1 MTHLIDLRRPLV
13 ALALAAAL
21 AFGAVA
27 LIGALR
33 HAPAPSA
40 TTVETPVLRPGAPT
54 TERIAALQQDIRAR
68 PRDPDGYTELGAAFL
83 QRVRETGDAGFY
95 ARAQS
100 AVGRALAL
108 APRDPGALTQRAV
121 LELARHDFRA
131 GLADAR
137 LAHSIAPQVNLPYG
151 PMVDGLV
158 ELGRYGEAGRV
169 LQQMVDLKPTLA
181 SYARVSYFRELHGDL
196 PGALAAMR
204 LAVSAGGEAPEN
216 VAYVQTLLG
225 NLLLA
230 RGSIGAARLAYLEAL
245 NRVPAYPAA
254 SAGLAK
260 VDVAR
265 GRLGFAIRRLRAV
278 VGRLPLPEYVIALGD
293 AEFVAGRTVAARH
306 DLALVRAE
314 ERLLAAAGVDT
325 DVELAVFEAD
335 HGSPARAVALARRAW
350 AAAPSV
356 RSADAFGWA
365 LRADGRPRAA
375 LAWAHRAL
383 RLGSRDATLLAHAGL
398 IARAAGEEA
407 VAPRLLHAALSHR
420 AAMSPLLARR
430 AEEALR

>member
-21 AFGAVA
+21 AFGAVL

-33 HAPAPSA
+33 HAPAPSP
-40 TTVETPVLRPGAPT
+40 TLVETPVLRPGAPT
-54 TERIAALQQDIRAR
+54 AERIAALQQDIRAR
-68 PRDPDGYTELGAAFL
+68 PRDPDGYTELAAAFL

-108 APRDPGALTQRAV
+108 APRDPAALTQRAV

-137 LAHSIAPQVNLPYG
+137 LAHRIAPAVNLPYG
-151 PMVDGLV
+151 PTVDGLI
-158 ELGRYGEAGRV
+158 ELGRYEEAGRV
-169 LQQMVDLKPTLA
+169 LQQMIDRKPDLA
-181 SYARVSYFRELHGDL
+181 AYARVSYFRELHGDL
-196 PGALAAMR
+196 SGALRAIR
-204 LAVSAGGEAPEN
+204 LAVSAGGEVPEN

-230 RGSIGAARLAYLEAL
+230 RGSIGEARLAYLEAL
-245 NRVPAYPAA
+245 DRVPAYPAA
-254 SAGLAK
+254 ASGLAR

-265 GRLGFAIRRLRAV
+265 GRLGSAVHRLRAV
-278 VGRLPLPEYVIALGD
+278 VARLPLPEHVIALGE
-293 AEFVAGRTVAARH
+293 AELAAGRTVAARS
-306 DLALVRAE
+306 DLALVGAE
-314 ERLLAAAGVDT
+314 QRLLAAAGVDT

-335 HGSPARAVALARRAW
+335 HGSPARAVALAQRAW
-350 AAAPSV
+350 AVAPSV
-356 RSADAFGWA
+356 RSADALGWA

-375 LAWAHRAL
+375 LAWAQRAL
-383 RLGSRDATLLAHAGL
+383 RLGSRDATFLAHAGL
-398 IARAAGEEA
+398 IARAAGDDA
-407 VAPRLLHAALSHR
+407 AADRRLRAALAHR
-420 AAMSPLLARR
+420 AALSPLLAHR
-430 AEEALR
+430 AQEALR

>member
-21 AFGAVA
+21 AFGAVV

-54 TERIAALQQDIRAR
+54 TERIAALQADIRAR
-68 PRDPDGYTELGAAFL
+68 PRDPDGYTELAAAFL

-100 AVGRALAL
+100 SVGRALAL

-131 GLADAR
+131 GLADAQ
-137 LAHSIAPQVNLPYG
+137 LAHRIAPAVILPYG

-158 ELGRYGEAGRV
+158 ELGRYGQAGRV
-169 LQQMVDLKPTLA
+169 LQQMVDRKPTLA
-181 SYARVSYFRELHGDL
+181 AYARVSYFRELHGDL

-225 NLLLA
+225 HRLLA
-230 RGSIGAARLAYLEAL
+230 TGAVGQARLSYLEAL
-245 NRVPAYPAA
+245 DRAPAYPAA
-254 SAGLAK
+254 VAGLARIE
-260 VDVAR
+260 AGR
-265 GRLGFAIRRLRAV
+265 GRYGA
-278 VGRLPLPEYVIALGD
+278 
-293 AEFVAGRTVAARH
+293 
-306 DLALVRAE
+306 
-314 ERLLAAAGVDT
+314 
-325 DVELAVFEAD
+325 
-335 HGSPARAVALARRAW
+335 
-350 AAAPSV
+350 
-356 RSADAFGWA
+356 
-365 LRADGRPRAA
+365 
-375 LAWAHRAL
+375 
-383 RLGSRDATLLAHAGL
+383 
-398 IARAAGEEA
+398 
-407 VAPRLLHAALSHR
+407 
-420 AAMSPLLARR
+420 
-430 AEEALR
+430 